1 MLSVTQKRDA
11 TRLQQAGQLLR
22 EIAGQ
27 IGASYEETCLYLYG
41 GIDSWKPAPGDAV
54 VPQSSNTETENA
66 QRDGAGRPAR
76 STDGDGAG
84 RAGAGDHRDGLRG
97 DERATAQGAEPDAV
111 PCGAEAAARA
121 SAVGSQAAA
130 PVDPPRPAAPPPVHQ
145 SPAPPAAAAALQ
157 GAASDIRLTN
167 GAGDYLDRSGVGMT
181 RLIGKAWRGTRAQAR
196 EIKKRQPQYRELE
209 EEQVE

>member
-22 EIAGQ
+22 EIARQ

-41 GIDSWKPAPGDAV
+41 GIDTWEPRIGAA
-54 VPQSSNTETENA
+54 VPQSSNTETDNA
-66 QRDGAGRPAR
+66 QRDGAGRVAR
-76 STDGDGAG
+76 GTDGAGAG
-84 RAGAGDHRDGLRG
+84 RAGRSDRTAGPRG
-97 DERATAQGAEPDAV
+97 DERTAAEGTEPDAV
-111 PCGAEAAARA
+111 PTASAEPVAAAAERQE
-121 SAVGSQAAA
+121 AVA
-130 PVDPPRPAAPPPVHQ
+130 PVDPPRPAPPPPVHQ

-181 RLIGKAWRGTRAQAR
+181 RLIGKAWRGTKAQAR
-196 EIKKRQPQYRELE
+196 EIKKRRPQYRELE
-209 EEQVE
+209 EEDVE